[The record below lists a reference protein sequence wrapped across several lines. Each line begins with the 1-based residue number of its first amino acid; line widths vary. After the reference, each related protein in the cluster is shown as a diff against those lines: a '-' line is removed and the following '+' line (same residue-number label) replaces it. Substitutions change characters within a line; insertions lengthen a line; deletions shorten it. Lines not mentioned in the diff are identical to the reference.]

1 MGRYNWFVLLAMS
14 SYPGDPRRIFL
25 IPGGF
30 FGDSVN
36 VEQVAGRTPNPLPS
50 LPLRPDLLGYKVEE
64 LQHLPNNRLR
74 YFALL
79 LMVCSIFGC

>member
-1 MGRYNWFVLLAMS
+1 MLLVMS
-14 SYPGDPRRIFL
+14 SYPGDHRRILL
-25 IPGGF
+25 IPGVF

-50 LPLRPDLLGYKVEE
+50 LPPRPDLLGHKVEE
-64 LQHLPNNRLR
+64 LRHLPNNRLG
-74 YFALL
+74 YFALF

>member
-1 MGRYNWFVLLAMS
+1 MLLAMS
-14 SYPGDPRRIFL
+14 LYPGDPRRILL
-25 IPGGF
+25 ISGVFGG
-30 FGDSVN
+30 SVN
-36 VEQVAGRTPNPLPS
+36 VEQVAGRTPNPVPS
-50 LPLRPDLLGYKVEE
+50 LPRPDLLGHKVEE